1 MEFMINKLREV
12 PVSVPLYLVVNRYAE
27 DNQLTVDE
35 MIQLPREV
43 YWVPMMKIP
52 KPPDVVVEA
61 NNM

>member
-1 MEFMINKLREV
+1 M
-12 PVSVPLYLVVNRYAE
+12 YLVVNRYAE

-43 YWVPMMKIP
+43 YLVPMMTIP
-52 KPPDVVVEA
+52 KLPDVVVVVEA